1 MRDDMIGE
9 KYGRWTVLYPTE
21 NTRKVHCR
29 CECGNEADVYK
40 TNLKRGISRS
50 CGCYKVEKA
59 IQDQTTHKGTGTRVY
74 RIWRSMRRRCLEKDN
89 PRYGGRGIKVCPEWD
104 NDFITFRNWM
114 LSQGYDENH
123 PKGEQTIDRIDNDGD
138 YCPENCRLA
147 NIKQQSANRSTRREL
162 EYNGMSMSIT
172 EWNEKMGYPHGCID
186 NRIRKGWSIE
196 RAITEAPK
204 RRVSNA

>member
-40 TNLKRGISRS
+40 TNLKSGISRS
-50 CGCYKVEKA
+50 CGCYKIEKA
-59 IQDQTTHKGTGTRVY
+59 TQDQTTHNESHTRLH
-74 RIWRSMRRRCLEKDN
+74 RIWRSMKARCRDKN
-89 PRYGGRGIKVCPEWD
+89 HSYYGGRGIKVCPEWE
-104 NDFITFRNWM
+104 NSFTAFRDWM
-114 LSQGYDENH
+114 ISQGYDENH
-123 PKGEQTIDRIDNDGD
+123 PKGEQTIDRINNDGD

-147 NIKQQSANRSTRREL
+147 NAKQQSENRRTRHEL
-162 EYNGMSMSIT
+162 TYNGVSMSIT
-172 EWNEKMGYPHGCID
+172 EWNDKMGYPEGCID

-196 RAITEAPK
+196 RAITETPK
-204 RRVSNA
+204 RRIV